1 MKIKSLTYCAV
12 FAAMLCIIAP
22 FSLYVGAI
30 PLSLATF
37 GVYLCG
43 GVLGGKKA
51 AVAIAVYVLLGAV
64 GLPVYSGFEGGF
76 QKLAGVT
83 GGYLIGYILCGFM
96 VGAITDKV
104 KMLLSY
110 PLSMILGTIAIYCT
124 GTGWFMFQTKVSLS
138 AALSVCV
145 LPFLMVDIIKIT
157 AASLLCI
164 QIKKRLT

>member
-51 AVAIAVYVLLGAV
+51 AAAIAVYVLLGAV

-104 KMLLSY
+104 KRLWSY
-110 PLSMILGTIAIYCT
+110 PVSMILGTIAIYCT

-138 AALSVCV
+138 AAISVSV
-145 LPFLMVDIIKIT
+145 LPFLMGDIIKII

-164 QIKKRLT
+164 QIKKHLT